1 MRQSYERAD
10 RDGLHENGF
19 GGGRDDRLKDFGGFR
34 RFLVSHCKEKRFPS
48 LWVRVGGSVAGKADV
63 KDLFYVVNVI
73 DDKRF
78 D

>member
-10 RDGLHENGF
+10 RDGWHENGF

-34 RFLVSHCKEKRFPS
+34 RFRIALRREEVSFFVSSSGR
-48 LWVRVGGSVAGKADV
+48 SVVGKADV

>member
-1 MRQSYERAD
+1 MNGRI
-10 RDGLHENGF
+10 DGWHENGF

-34 RFLVSHCKEKRFPS
+34 RFLVSHCEEKRFPS
-48 LWVRVGGSVAGKADV
+48 LWVQVDEVSVAAMADV